1 MNKAGIVKRVSV
13 ASGLLMPRAVEAV
26 EAVFNQLRILMADGE
41 TCCIRGFGMFSTR
54 VREQRHGHNPKTMEP
69 LLIEAR
75 TVVKFKASYRLKDIV
90 AGLNDFNTLFK
101 VRRTRRVRE

>member
-26 EAVFNQLRILMADGE
+26 EAVFNQLRILMANGE
-41 TCCIRGFGMFSTR
+41 TCHVRGFGIFSTKLKAER
-54 VREQRHGHNPKTMEP
+54 PGRNPKTLEEVW
-69 LLIEAR
+69 IEAR

-90 AGLNDFNTLFK
+90 DGVNGCNTLFK
-101 VRRTRRVRE
+101 IRRTRRVRE